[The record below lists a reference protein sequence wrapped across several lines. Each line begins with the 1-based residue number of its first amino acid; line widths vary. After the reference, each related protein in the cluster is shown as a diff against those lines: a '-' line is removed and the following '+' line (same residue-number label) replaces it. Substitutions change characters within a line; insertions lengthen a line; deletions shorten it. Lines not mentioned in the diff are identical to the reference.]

1 MGRYVAG
8 RFIKKL
14 ILEDRKVKDGKFLI
28 LGFTFKENCP
38 DTRNTK
44 VIHIY
49 NELKEYT
56 DNIVVCDPLAN
67 IDAVRREYGIEI
79 VNEIPE
85 GEFDGVLLAVNHK
98 EFKDIENITLSLKEL

>member
-1 MGRYVAG
+1 M
-8 RFIKKL
+8 
-14 ILEDRKVKDGKFLI
+14 I

-49 NELKEYT
+49 NELKQYT
-56 DNIVVCDPLAN
+56 DDITVCDPLA
-67 IDAVRREYGIEI
+67 DKEAVRREYGIDI

-85 GEFDGVLLAVNHK
+85 GEFDGILLAVKHR
-98 EFKDIENITLSLKEL
+98 EFENINNITLSIKEL